1 LDNGAGKLDETAI
14 AEQLADI
21 GANLG
26 GGADTDRASV
36 ALRTLSAKDK
46 REPAL
51 AILKTVLHQPLF
63 DAAIFEREK
72 ARTIA
77 GLKEAMTRPDSIA
90 GKAFWAAMY
99 PNHPYGRQATPESVA
114 ALNRDDLAAFHA
126 RYYVAANASIT
137 LVGDLSRGEA
147 EKIAE
152 SIAAD
157 LPKGTPATLPAA
169 PELAAGNTIALAH
182 PASQAHVYI
191 GLPGIERGNPDFFPL
206 LVGNYTLGGGGFVSR
221 LMKEVRDQRG
231 YAYSVYS
238 YFAPMRHTGPFQIGL
253 QTKRSQASDARRARR
268 LPQGRPER
276 RGTSRR
282 QGQPDRQLPAAPGQQ
297 QEDSRQRRQHR
308 LLRPAAR
315 LSRPVPGQ
323 GAGGDRR
330 PGQGRVCPPR
340 GAGQP
345 GHGDGGSGL
354 NSVRIVGGEYRRR
367 VLKFPDS
374 EGLRPTPDRVRE
386 TLFNWLGQ
394 DLDGWHCL
402 DLFAGSGAL
411 GFEAASRGAARVVMV
426 EQSPKVLAALHENH
440 ELLHKPSAIEIVRA
454 DALQYLASTKAK
466 FDLIF
471 LDPPYKKGWIARL
484 EPFLPGILN
493 EDAAIYVEA
502 EHEIESLGNWRTV
515 RQGKAGEVHFHLLRQ
530 QTS

>member
-1 LDNGAGKLDETAI
+1 MKRLLTVAFALFFAQSAVAGVKIEHWVSPSGARVYFVESRVLPMLDIQVDFAAGSMFDPEGKSGLAALTRATLDNGAGKLDETAI

-253 QTKRSQASDARRARR
+253 QTKRSQAKDAIKVTRDVLAGFLKDGPSDEELAAAKANLTGSFPLRLDSNKKILDNVANIAFYGLPLDYLDQYQAKVQAVTADLVKAAFARRVV
-268 LPQGRPER
+268 
-276 RGTSRR
+276 
-282 QGQPDRQLPAAPGQQ
+282 PAN
-297 QEDSRQRRQHR
+297 
-308 LLRPAAR
+308 LVTVTVAA
-315 LSRPVPGQ
+315 
-323 GAGGDRR
+323 D
-330 PGQGRVCPPR
+330 
-340 GAGQP
+340 
-345 GHGDGGSGL
+345 
-354 NSVRIVGGEYRRR
+354 
-367 VLKFPDS
+367 
-374 EGLRPTPDRVRE
+374 
-386 TLFNWLGQ
+386 
-394 DLDGWHCL
+394 
-402 DLFAGSGAL
+402 
-411 GFEAASRGAARVVMV
+411 
-426 EQSPKVLAALHENH
+426 
-440 ELLHKPSAIEIVRA
+440 
-454 DALQYLASTKAK
+454 
-466 FDLIF
+466 
-471 LDPPYKKGWIARL
+471 
-484 EPFLPGILN
+484 
-493 EDAAIYVEA
+493 
-502 EHEIESLGNWRTV
+502 
-515 RQGKAGEVHFHLLRQ
+515 
-530 QTS
+530 